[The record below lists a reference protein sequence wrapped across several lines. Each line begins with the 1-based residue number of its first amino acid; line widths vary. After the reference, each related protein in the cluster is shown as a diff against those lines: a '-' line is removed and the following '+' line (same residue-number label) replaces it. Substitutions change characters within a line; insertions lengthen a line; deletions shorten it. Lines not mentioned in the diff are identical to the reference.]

1 MKPHTIDRITVD
13 GKDYECCKCVWRCCN
28 WPACEEKTTE
38 TLESEAKERRK
49 ETMKTVK
56 MYLIFA
62 GVLALLFLS
71 GLGGCATNNPDR
83 ANLDFSPLIYTG
95 APTVRLAP

>member
-1 MKPHTIDRITVD
+1 MRLALLQLASMRRKDHRNLRERSKRKEERDHED
-13 GKDYECCKCVWRCCN
+13 GKNVPGIC
-28 WPACEEKTTE
+28 
-38 TLESEAKERRK
+38 
-49 ETMKTVK
+49 
-56 MYLIFA
+56 